1 MSCILLGDFESF
13 SRLNIPMFL
22 ERGSA
27 GFPSP
32 AEDYVEPTIDL
43 NELCVQHPAATFFV
57 RVQGESMIEA
67 GIYPGDVLVD
77 WSLKG
82 KHGKSSAHS
91 SGEGRPDLIQ
101 CLAGR
106 AVRPGL

>member
-1 MSCILLGDFESF
+1 
-13 SRLNIPMFL
+13 
-22 ERGSA
+22 
-27 GFPSP
+27 
-32 AEDYVEPTIDL
+32 
-43 NELCVQHPAATFFV
+43 
-57 RVQGESMIEA
+57 MIEA